1 VVERLKRLGHLSF
14 ILAWAAVFIL
24 LPITSLPLFSHLAG
38 GTSVAPA
45 AFLPLVFLLLAW
57 FIPYLIGK
65 GTIPRASIP
74 FLLFI
79 SIAIIASSAAFF
91 LNTPPFKDVN
101 VFHEEIRAVLTLAI
115 GASFYLVTA
124 TWFSKSESR
133 LTFVLKW
140 INISGILILLW
151 ALVQAFYIFMFQS
164 HFPNLLSAFQDL
176 VSTRGLFKGRITAF
190 AFEPSWLAHQLN
202 LLYLPFWL
210 GATISGTSAHRF
222 RLGKISL
229 ENILF
234 LLGAVIVFLASR
246 VGTLAI
252 LLVLALMGLYA
263 NFLVA
268 RRVLRWS
275 MTQFV
280 RVSPAIKKAIR
291 LVLPVL
297 LLIIFIS
304 AYVLAAVG
312 LVYGLSHVDK
322 RLERIFQPQS
332 LQQWLGL
339 IKNPYAF
346 FNYLQFAERYVYWV
360 GGWNIFNLHP
370 ILGVG
375 LGNAGFYFQRQLPA
389 YSWSLPEVM
398 DTYYRTAGLPNIKSL
413 WVRLLAET
421 GIVGLSAFIA
431 WLVVLF
437 RLGWFIRLSKNRLIR
452 TIGWSGLFVLVAF
465 LIEGFST
472 DTFAL
477 PYLWVSLGVLSAA
490 GALISH
496 SP

>member
-1 VVERLKRLGHLSF
+1 MVERLKRLGHLSF

-91 LNTPPFKDVN
+91 LNTPPFKDVS
-101 VFHEEIRAVLTLAI
+101 VFHDEIRAVLTLAI